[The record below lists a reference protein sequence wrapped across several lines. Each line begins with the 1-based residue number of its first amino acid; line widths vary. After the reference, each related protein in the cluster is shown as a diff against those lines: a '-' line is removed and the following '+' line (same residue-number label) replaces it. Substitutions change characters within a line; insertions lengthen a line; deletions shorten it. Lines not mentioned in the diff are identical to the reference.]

1 MKTAHLYVRV
11 STDEQADKGFS
22 QRDQNERL
30 QIYCQRNN
38 IQVGKIIFEDYS
50 AKTFN
55 RPEWKCLLNDLK
67 KTKGRSTDYII
78 FTKWDR
84 FSRNT
89 ADAYAMIKTLKGLEV
104 EPVAIDQPLDT
115 SVPESKVMLAVYL
128 AMPEVDNDRRAL
140 NVFYGMRRGRKEG
153 RWMGRALPGYINRT
167 REDGSKYIA
176 LNEPE
181 ASHLKWAFHQI
192 AEGKYAT
199 EQIWEMARQRGLKCA
214 KNSFWDA
221 VRNPCY
227 CGKIIIP
234 KFKDEEMHLVQGM
247 HEPLISEKTYF
258 KIIDVLNGRRR
269 DVGAK
274 VVCPDNLPLRGFIL
288 CPKCSRTLTGSASK
302 GRNGYHYYY
311 HCKSFCGVRYNAVDL
326 NNAFEALLQE
336 LVPKAGMAELY
347 KEVVLDSYQ
356 NGTEI
361 YREERKRIISQIT
374 DQNNRIT
381 KSRELLLTEAI
392 EPIDFKEMKKLCEER
407 IIRLEAELK
416 DISEKLPSEVNIAEL
431 THKAVSN
438 LKNIVYLY
446 READIEGKRNIIG
459 STFSKKWVFSDVEG
473 RTACFNKSIE
483 LIYLI
488 NKTLA
493 HKKAGVKR
501 SRSLH
506 SGTVPRAGVEPA
518 RPCDHR
524 CLRPARLP
532 IPPSGQ
538 VLYERRINSL
548 KTGLQMYLN
557 SL

>member
-22 QRDQNERL
+22 QRDQDERL
-30 QIYCQRNN
+30 KIYCQRNN
-38 IQVGKIIFEDYS
+38 IKVGKVIFEDYS

-55 RPEWKCLLNDLK
+55 RPEWKGLIADLK
-67 KTKGRSTDYII
+67 KTKGRNIDYIM

-89 ADAYAMIKTLKGLEV
+89 ADAYAMIKTLKDLDV

-153 RWMGRALPGYINRT
+153 RWMGRTLPGYINRT
-167 REDGSKYIA
+167 REDGSKFIA

-181 ASHLKWAFHQI
+181 ASHMKWAFEQI

-199 EQIWEMARQRGLKCA
+199 EQIWERARLRGLKCA

-234 KFKDEEMHLVQGM
+234 KFKDEEMHLVNGL

-258 KIIDVLNGRRR
+258 KIIDVLNGRSK
-269 DVGAK
+269 DVGSK
-274 VVCPDNLPLRGFIL
+274 VVTPENLPLRGFLI
-288 CPKCSRTLTGSASK
+288 CPDCGRTLTGSASK

-311 HCKSFCGVRYNAVDL
+311 HCKSFCGVRYNALEV
-326 NNAFEALLQE
+326 NKAFESLLE
-336 LVPKAGMAELY
+336 DLVPRAGMADLY
-347 KEVVLDSYQ
+347 TSIVVDTFQ
-356 NGTEI
+356 NGTQHYLEDK
-361 YREERKRIISQIT
+361 KRIISQIT
-374 DQNNRIT
+374 EQNNRLT
-381 KSRELLLTEAI
+381 KSRELLLSET
-392 EPIDFKEMKKLCEER
+392 IDALDYKEIKKSCEDK
-407 IIRLEAELK
+407 ILRLEADLK
-416 DISEKLPSEVNIAEL
+416 DLADKLPSELNIEEL
-431 THKAVSN
+431 THKAMSN
-438 LKNIVYLY
+438 LKNLAQIY
-446 READIEGKRNIIG
+446 RGANIEGKRVVIG
-459 STFSKKWVFSDVEG
+459 STFSKKWNFSDLKG
-473 RTACFNKSIE
+473 RTAYFNKSVE

-488 NKTLA
+488 NKTLGN
-493 HKKAGVKR
+493 KKAGGKK
-501 SRSLH
+501 SFFFH
-506 SGTVPRAGVEPA
+506 SGSVPRAGVEPA

-532 IPPSGQ
+532 IPPSGP
-538 VLYERRINSL
+538 VPFSNG
-548 KTGLQMYLN
+548 GLIR
-557 SL
+557 SKAGCKCI

>member
-1 MKTAHLYVRV
+1 MKTAHLYIRV

-22 QRDQNERL
+22 QRDQDERL
-30 QIYCQRNN
+30 KVYCQRNN
-38 IQVGKIIFEDYS
+38 IKIGKVIYEDYS

-55 RPEWKCLLNDLK
+55 RPEWKELLADLK
-67 KTKGRSTDYII
+67 KTKGRNIDYII

-104 EPVAIDQPLDT
+104 EPVAIDQPLDI

-167 REDGSKYIA
+167 REDGTKYIA

-181 ASHLKWAFHQI
+181 ASHMKWAFERI

-199 EQIWEMARQRGLKCA
+199 EQVWQMARERGLMCA

-221 VRNPCY
+221 IRNPCY

-234 KFKDEEMHLVQGM
+234 KFKEEEMHLVTGQ
-247 HEPLISEKTYF
+247 HQPLISEKTYF
-258 KIIDVLNGRRR
+258 KLIDVLNGRKR

-274 VVCPDNLPLRGFIL
+274 ITCPDNLPLRGFIT
-288 CPKCSRTLTGSASK
+288 CPKCQRTLTGSASK

-311 HCKSFCGVRYNAVDL
+311 HCKSACGIRYNAQDL
-326 NNAFEALLQE
+326 NQKFEQLLNL
-336 LVPKAGMAELY
+336 LVPKAGMADLY
-347 KEVVLDSYQ
+347 KEVVLDTFQ
-356 NGTEI
+356 NQNAI
-361 YREERKRIISQIT
+361 NYEERKRVITQIT

-381 KSRELLLTEAI
+381 KSRELLLSEAI
-392 EPIDFKEMKKLCEER
+392 DARDFKEMKKICEER
-407 IIRLEAELK
+407 ITRLEAELK
-416 DISEKLPSEVNIAEL
+416 DLNQKLPTEVNIEEIVD
-431 THKAVSN
+431 KALNN
-438 LKNIVYLY
+438 LKKIVYLY
-446 READIEGKRNIIG
+446 KESDIEGKRLIIG
-459 STFSKKWVFSDVEG
+459 STFSKKWVFSDDEG
-473 RTACFNKSIE
+473 RTAPFNKSIE

-488 NKTLA
+488 NKSLQKDKTGG
-493 HKKAGVKR
+493 KK
-501 SRSLH
+501 SFFSH
-506 SGTVPRAGVEPA
+506 SGFVPRAGVEPA

-532 IPPSGQ
+532 IPPSGHF
-538 VLYERRINSL
+538 
-548 KTGLQMYLN
+548 
-557 SL
+557 